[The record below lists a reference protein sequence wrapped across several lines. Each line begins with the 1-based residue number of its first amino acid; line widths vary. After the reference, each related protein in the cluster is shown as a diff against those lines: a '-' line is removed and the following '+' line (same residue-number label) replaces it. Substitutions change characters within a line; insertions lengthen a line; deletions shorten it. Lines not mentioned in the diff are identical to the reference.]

1 MEGDVFFWDH
11 PSQAASKHRDHLQVL
26 GNSFSGTHSA
36 VLVVAVY
43 RHGFY
48 VILKTFRGKEKK
60 KKEVGA
66 KQRLDL
72 GYLRS
77 GLQLTQNCSSTAD

>member
-1 MEGDVFFWDH
+1 MEGDGFFWDH
-11 PSQAASKHRDHLQVL
+11 PCQAASKHRDHLQVL
-26 GNSFSGTHSA
+26 GNSFSGTRSA

-48 VILKTFRGKEKK
+48 VILKTFRGKKK
-60 KKEVGA
+60 RKEVGA
-66 KQRLDL
+66 KQRLEL